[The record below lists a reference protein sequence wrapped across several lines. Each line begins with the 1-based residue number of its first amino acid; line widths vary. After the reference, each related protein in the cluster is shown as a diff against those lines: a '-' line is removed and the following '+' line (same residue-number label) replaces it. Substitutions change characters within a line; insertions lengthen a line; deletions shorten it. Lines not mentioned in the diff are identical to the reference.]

1 MSSRIKSLFKDTVI
15 YGATTMLSRFLGWA
29 LFPLYVYQLPS
40 PADYGIVTNLY
51 AWVALLLILL
61 TYGMETGFFRFS
73 REGDGRKVYANSLR
87 TLGTS
92 SLLFLILGLL
102 FVKPIGAAL
111 GYADML
117 RPVAMLIVI
126 VAIDAFTSI
135 PFAYLRYTNQA
146 LRYGLI
152 KIGYVLLTVALN
164 LFFLLVCPWLQRV
177 APGAV
182 DWWYEPGLGVEYI
195 FLSNMIA
202 NIILLLV
209 LIPYMK
215 QARGGG
221 RFDWGLLRRMLH
233 YSLPMVLLGIA
244 GNFNKMAD
252 KIIFPMLFE
261 DQTFANTQLG
271 IYSAGYKIAVV
282 IVMFTQAFR
291 FAYEPFIFQRGKE
304 GELSA
309 DEEAAAERERRI
321 TYAKAMHYYLLS
333 AIFIYVAV
341 MCYLDL
347 LKVLISP
354 AYYDGLRVVPFVMLG
369 EVLFGIYYNLSL
381 WYKLTDRTYWGGII
395 STAGCLLTVAI
406 IVWGAP
412 HWGFM
417 ACAYASVVSNLLLVL
432 VSYFLGR
439 KYYPV
444 PYQLGATAGYFVV
457 GAITVGLV
465 LWIYS
470 AIPAMWMRLLLS
482 TVVLVALTGYIVWR
496 EHLVK
501 AFAPILRRLRHKA
514 AR

>member
-1 MSSRIKSLFKDTVI
+1 
-15 YGATTMLSRFLGWA
+15 MLSRFLGWA

-209 LIPYMK
+209 LIPIMK

-221 RFDWGLLRRMLH
+221 RFDWELLRRMLH

-354 AYYDGLRVVPFVMLG
+354 AYYDGLRVVPYVMLG

-381 WYKLTDRTYWGGII
+381 WYALGLYGVCLRLGGEQPP
-395 STAGCLLTVAI
+395 TG
-406 IVWGAP
+406 P
-412 HWGFM
+412 
-417 ACAYASVVSNLLLVL
+417 
-432 VSYFLGR
+432 
-439 KYYPV
+439 
-444 PYQLGATAGYFVV
+444 
-457 GAITVGLV
+457 
-465 LWIYS
+465 
-470 AIPAMWMRLLLS
+470 RLLLPRAQ
-482 TVVLVALTGYIVWR
+482 VLPRAIPIGSDGRLFRRGSHRRGTRLVDLWR
-496 EHLVK
+496 DACDVDASATQHRGLSRTDCLHRLARTTSQGVCPDLAPSAPQSGSIK
-501 AFAPILRRLRHKA
+501 ARKVIERRLNRYIKA
-514 AR
+514 VEPSLFAV

>member
-1 MSSRIKSLFKDTVI
+1 MSNHIKGLFKDTVI
-15 YGATTMLSRFLGWA
+15 YGATTMLSRFLSWA
-29 LFPLYVYQLPS
+29 LFPLYVYKLPT

-51 AWVALLLILL
+51 AWVSLLLIIL

-73 REGDGRKVYANSLR
+73 HEGDNRKVYANSLR
-87 TLGTS
+87 TLGSS
-92 SLLFLILGLL
+92 SLIFLVLGLL

-117 RPVAMLIVI
+117 RPVAMLMVI

-135 PFAYLRYTNQA
+135 PFAYLRYTNRA
-146 LRYGLI
+146 MHYGLI
-152 KIGYVLLTVALN
+152 KICYVLLTVGLN
-164 LFFLLVCPWLQRV
+164 LFFLIVCPWLQQNV
-177 APGAV
+177 PGLV
-182 DWWYEPGLGVEYI
+182 SWWYQSGLGVEYI

-202 NIILLLV
+202 NIVLLFV
-209 LIPYMK
+209 LIPYMRP
-215 QARGGG
+215 ARGAG
-221 RFDWGLLRRMLH
+221 RFDWRLLRRMLH

-291 FAYEPFIFQRGKE
+291 YAYEPFIFQRSQR
-304 GELSA
+304 GEQTELEA
-309 DEEAAAERERRI
+309 EAADREQRR
-321 TYAKAMHYYLLS
+321 TYARAMHYYLLS

-341 MCYLDL
+341 MGYLDL

-354 AYYDGLRVVPFVMLG
+354 AYYDGLHVVPYVMLG
-369 EVLFGIYYNLSL
+369 EVLFGVYYNLSL

-395 STAGCLLTVAI
+395 STIGCLLTVAI

-417 ACAYASVVSNLLLVL
+417 SCAYASVMSNLLLV
-432 VSYFLGR
+432 VISYILGR
-439 KYYPV
+439 KYYAV
-444 PYQLGATAGYFVV
+444 PYRLGRAGEYILIGVVAVAIILWGYDSIATTWIRLIVNTLILLVLAGYT
-457 GAITVGLV
+457 I
-465 LWIYS
+465 
-470 AIPAMWMRLLLS
+470 
-482 TVVLVALTGYIVWR
+482 WR
-496 EHLVK
+496 EHLL
-501 AFAPILRRLRHKA
+501 ASLAPVLRRLQHKTN
-514 AR
+514 